1 MVRMIV
7 GCFIAFNENKIT
19 KKQICDCFTHPKKGK
34 SRFRAPANGL
44 MLYKVIY

>member
-1 MVRMIV
+1 MIV

-19 KKQICDCFTHPKKGK
+19 KEQIYDCFINPKKGK

-44 MLYKVIY
+44 TLYKVIY